1 MTKAI
6 YLKDEQEWLGVDQ
19 TTDDVDYELYEE
31 LKSFLYTY
39 FCQNIESDNE
49 EEKWCSSIENA
60 LTRSNNPP
68 SSSKAYGNQNYPEI
82 DLDEV
87 RAIPG
92 GRYGCAQFVK
102 ICGPPNLKKC
112 SLGRLAQ
119 LVQYAVK
126 EDVLRYHKTLLVWT
140 TTVDKHKKL
149 AEEMQKE
156 THKNATIAAKLNI
169 VKNALIEILAESK
182 TGMSLA

>member
-6 YLKDEQEWLGVDQ
+6 YIKDQPEWLGIDQ
-19 TTDDVDYELYEE
+19 NTDNIDFELYED
-31 LKSFLYTY
+31 LKSFLHLY
-39 FCQNIESDNE
+39 FCSNQESEDE

-60 LTRSNNPP
+60 LTRNNF
-68 SSSKAYGNQNYPEI
+68 SSSQFNSRGAGHGGQNFPEV
-82 DLDEV
+82 DFDEV

-102 ICGPPNLKKC
+102 ICGPSNLKNC
-112 SLGRLAQ
+112 SLGKLAQ

-149 AEEMQKE
+149 AE
-156 THKNATIAAKLNI
+156 
-169 VKNALIEILAESK
+169 
-182 TGMSLA
+182 